1 MPVEDYYNKNLR
13 DRARYLRSN
22 MTFFEKKLWFEFL
35 RTFPLRA
42 HRQRA
47 IGNYIV
53 DFYIPKADLV
63 IEIDGD
69 SHFTEDGI
77 REDQIRTAEL
87 NRLNLRFLRFTNT
100 EIRDSFEFVC
110 EKIQEVVKTAFVSE

>member
-1 MPVEDYYNKNLR
+1 MPVRDYYNRDLR
-13 DRARYLRSN
+13 DRARYLRNN

-63 IEIDGD
+63 IEVDGD
-69 SHFTEDGI
+69 SHFTEQGTRGDHI
-77 REDQIRTAEL
+77 RDAEL
-87 NRLNLRFLRFTNT
+87 TALNLRVLRFTNT
-100 EIRDSFEFVC
+100 EIQDSFDSVC
-110 EKIQEVVKTAFVSE
+110 EKIHEVSKKSFL